1 MEWWEEEMDRVVEA
15 SPDAS
20 VAVAA
25 AAAQIGRERD
35 KGERTERQRC
45 GVFFFFF

>member
-1 MEWWEEEMDRVVEA
+1 MGGVVEP

-20 VAVAA
+20 VA

-35 KGERTERQRC
+35 KGERTEIAVLC
-45 GVFFFFF
+45 FFS